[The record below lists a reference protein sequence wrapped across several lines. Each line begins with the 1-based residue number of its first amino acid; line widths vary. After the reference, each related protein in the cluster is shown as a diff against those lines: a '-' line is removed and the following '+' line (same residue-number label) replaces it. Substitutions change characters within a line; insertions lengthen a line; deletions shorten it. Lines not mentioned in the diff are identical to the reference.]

1 MIEEQRREVQKM
13 KQLEKNGRIDFASL
27 PVIEPR
33 VREILLKWLSDAMED
48 AGFSARTDEGRS
60 FVVDRSRADETC
72 VVNCED
78 GRFTMPRL
86 AIVFQEDKV

>member
-1 MIEEQRREVQKM
+1 MQKM
-13 KQLEKNGRIDFASL
+13 KLLEKNGRIDFASL

-60 FVVDRSRADETC
+60 FMVDRSRADEIC

-78 GRFTMPRL
+78 GKFTMPCL
-86 AIVFQEDKV
+86 TIVFQEDNA